1 MAHVWKQHKVFKELL
16 KTFPS
21 KKNKGEFEVNWTFE
35 FPMKNE

>member
-16 KTFPS
+16 KTFPG
-21 KKNKGEFEVNWTFE
+21 KNKGEFEVNWTFE